1 MVKDI
6 YKRITSLFYLYD
18 WLKPI
23 VCKYFGHKITVQYMV
38 YEQEKIV
45 KNYDKTAIIRIKH
58 CYDPYFVYSCSRCN
72 KKLGTKRLKRKLTK
86 EQATDFSNNIIK
98 QIQLVKQFKKSK

>member
-1 MVKDI
+1 
-6 YKRITSLFYLYD
+6 
-18 WLKPI
+18 
-23 VCKYFGHKITVQYMV
+23 MV
-38 YEQEKIV
+38 YKQENIV